1 MSALPEVLVGNI
13 GIDTNIYL
21 HGDSHSKLPSWAR
34 RPQPITRAL
43 GGTIACDLQDVIDPL
58 DPCRRDFIAAAELLF
73 FSAANHA
80 SPEPVCAALLRERPD
95 LIVVGAAG
103 QGTSGR
109 SPRGGLQEGAVDRP
123 AARRARRARQGLSVA
138 LAAALAAAAT
148 EARAEE
154 GAWGVDLDW
163 AAPDACADGGRVL
176 AEIEQRLGRPAA
188 AQGGPRLGARAE
200 VSQNAR
206 GSWDLRLTTTLG
218 EATSS
223 RDLHGET
230 CAELASAAALIIAL
244 ALDPEAAARAP
255 MGAAPGA
262 GPGADAGAGALP
274 DAGPGAPDGAA
285 APDARAAGAPPA
297 ASSPPPPDAGRP
309 AAPAG
314 VGAPREARLALRGA
328 LRAFGVLDA
337 SALPAV
343 APGAGLAAGA
353 LLGAVRAEVSGAYFG
368 AQKALVPATPMG
380 GDVWLA
386 SGALRLCYA
395 SRHKDLEIGPCAG
408 LEAGVMSATGFG
420 VTSPGSN
427 RALWLAPQLGALAT
441 YALSDKLRV
450 PLAVEVL
457 FPVVRDE
464 FVLVGIGS
472 VHRIP
477 AVTVRAAL
485 GVELRLP

>member
-1 MSALPEVLVGNI
+1 MG
-13 GIDTNIYL
+13 
-21 HGDSHSKLPSWAR
+21 
-34 RPQPITRAL
+34 RP
-43 GGTIACDLQDVIDPL
+43 V
-58 DPCRRDFIAAAELLF
+58 
-73 FSAANHA
+73 
-80 SPEPVCAALLRERPD
+80 
-95 LIVVGAAG
+95 
-103 QGTSGR
+103 
-109 SPRGGLQEGAVDRP
+109 
-123 AARRARRARQGLSVA
+123 ARRARQGISAA

-188 AQGGPRLGARAE
+188 AQGGPRLRARAE

-274 DAGPGAPDGAA
+274 DAGPGAGPGPLPDEPAE
-285 APDARAAGAPPA
+285 PDARAAGAPPA

-309 AAPAG
+309 AGAG
-314 VGAPREARLALRGA
+314 PPHEARLDLRGT

-368 AQKALVPATPMG
+368 AQKGLVPATSMG

-386 SGALRLCYA
+386 SGALHLCYA

-441 YALSDKLRV
+441 YALSDQVRV

-477 AVTVRAAL
+477 AVTARAAL
-485 GVELRLP
+485 GVELRFP